1 MFPTLIFKTFWKHIH
16 ILCYHLGVSNHRILY
31 WIWCIWKFD
40 TGTVITFLFIHMV
53 HGMDNYVACAKGFPP
68 DTVISM
74 RLPDSASIVTAEIW
88 EIIKALEQI
97 KDSVAS

>member
-1 MFPTLIFKTFWKHIH
+1 M
-16 ILCYHLGVSNHRILY
+16 
-31 WIWCIWKFD
+31 
-40 TGTVITFLFIHMV
+40 ITFLFIHMV

-88 EIIKALEQI
+88 ENH
-97 KDSVAS
+97 